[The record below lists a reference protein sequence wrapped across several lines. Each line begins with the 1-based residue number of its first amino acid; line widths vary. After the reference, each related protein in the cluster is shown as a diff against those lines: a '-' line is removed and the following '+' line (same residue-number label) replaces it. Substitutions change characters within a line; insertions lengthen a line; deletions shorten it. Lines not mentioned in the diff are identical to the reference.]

1 MTNERPHRPSP
12 KSFLRRGLHVMLT
25 TFTVLLVCVF
35 GAVSTLW
42 VLSPGAAIPFL
53 DQGGKTLA
61 GSISEKLY
69 VNINGVAQGMFI
81 RGKDKTKPIL
91 LFLHGGPSMPEFA
104 IAQGYPTVLEDYFVV
119 CWWEQ
124 RGSGLSF
131 NTDIPPDTLT
141 EDQLVSDTLAV
152 TNYLRARFG
161 QDKIYLMAHSGGTFF
176 GIQAAARA
184 PELYRAYI
192 GIAQISRQLDSEKL
206 AYTYMIEQFR
216 AAGNRGMV
224 AKLEKIPLPEMHTMP
239 AAYRALRD
247 EAMHSL
253 GIGTTHAM
261 NSVVSGIFVP
271 IMLSRAYT
279 LGEKIN
285 IWRGKWSA
293 SSTNMWNEF
302 LATDLTAKIPKLE
315 IPVYFMSGIYDYTVS
330 YALAKDYYEKLH
342 APMKGFYTFEE
353 SAHSPL
359 FEEPGKMGQILQQ
372 DVLAGTI
379 TLADLPVP
387 SVGRTKQ

>member
-124 RGSGLSF
+124 RGSGLSLS
-131 NTDIPPDTLT
+131 I
-141 EDQLVSDTLAV
+141 
-152 TNYLRARFG
+152 R
-161 QDKIYLMAHSGGTFF
+161 TF
-176 GIQAAARA
+176 R
-184 PELYRAYI
+184 
-192 GIAQISRQLDSEKL
+192 QIR
-206 AYTYMIEQFR
+206 
-216 AAGNRGMV
+216 
-224 AKLEKIPLPEMHTMP
+224 
-239 AAYRALRD
+239 
-247 EAMHSL
+247 
-253 GIGTTHAM
+253 
-261 NSVVSGIFVP
+261 
-271 IMLSRAYT
+271 
-279 LGEKIN
+279 
-285 IWRGKWSA
+285 
-293 SSTNMWNEF
+293 
-302 LATDLTAKIPKLE
+302 
-315 IPVYFMSGIYDYTVS
+315 
-330 YALAKDYYEKLH
+330 
-342 APMKGFYTFEE
+342 
-353 SAHSPL
+353 
-359 FEEPGKMGQILQQ
+359 
-372 DVLAGTI
+372 
-379 TLADLPVP
+379 
-387 SVGRTKQ
+387 